1 MTKVRGW
8 LELYLWMNEQRQVEI
23 NTNVNNK
30 TLVSKEKRTI
40 ASDLRNSTSNTKS
53 KDQKSGSSKN

>member
-23 NTNVNNK
+23 NTNSNHK

-40 ASDLRNSTSNTKS
+40 ASDLKNSVSNPKS
-53 KDQKSGSSKN
+53 KEQKHGLSKN